1 MLIGF
6 LMGNIMKI
14 IIRTIIIVVSI
25 MVVSYFLLMRS
36 QIGRYQIIM
45 NSGSEMAGLITIKY
59 DTVTGRTWR
68 AVLPNDKWSEIIENR
83 NDWVD
88 VKQK

>member
-1 MLIGF
+1 
-6 LMGNIMKI
+6 MKTI
-14 IIRTIIIVVSI
+14 IKTIIIVVSI
-25 MVVSYFLLMRS
+25 IVLAYFLLIRS

-59 DTVTGRTWR
+59 DTVTGRAWR
-68 AVLPNDKWSEIIENR
+68 AVFPNNKWSEIIENR

-88 VKQK
+88 VEQK

>member
-1 MLIGF
+1 M
-6 LMGNIMKI
+6 NTI
-14 IIRTIIIVVSI
+14 IKTIIIVVSI
-25 MVVSYFLLMRS
+25 IVLSYFLLMRS

-59 DTVTGRTWR
+59 DTVTGRAWR
-68 AVLPNDKWSEIIENR
+68 TVLSNNQWSEIIENR

-88 VKQK
+88 VEQK